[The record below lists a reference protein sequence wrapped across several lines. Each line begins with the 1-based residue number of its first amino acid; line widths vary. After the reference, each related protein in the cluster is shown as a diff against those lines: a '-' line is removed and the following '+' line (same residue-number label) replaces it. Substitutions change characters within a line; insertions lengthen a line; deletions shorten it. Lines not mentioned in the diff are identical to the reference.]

1 MNRITIAII
10 LLGLLFA
17 VAASADTFKGRIVNV
32 VDGRAVPGATILIQ
46 QEDRFIETD
55 DNGEFSFTT
64 TKTPV
69 LISVSHVGFA
79 MQRNINLESAGNNIV
94 RLNPSTS
101 SLDNIVVTANR
112 FSREAYKTTQ
122 PITIVGRQEMID
134 RGNNSVTDVIRD
146 FPGLDLN
153 DTGPFRARPVIR
165 GLFGTRILVLV
176 DGERLNDQRDI
187 SSFAGVSMSLVDV
200 NEIDRIEVVNGPSS
214 VLYGSDAMGGVINII
229 TRNNNFA
236 ADLTPRLE
244 YTGRYATAG
253 EQHMNRFDLGFG
265 SERWAGSV
273 GFMYRKAEE
282 NFDPPDGW
290 NETDR
295 YHVFDPSFYTD
306 LNSTTGREFAK
317 NGLVNTRAEISNI
330 DAKLAY
336 KLSDKY
342 RLDADLGVF
351 RGSDIGYPGVPNDST
366 PFLFFYPRHD
376 RDNFA
381 VSINGN
387 NISERLSK
395 ITGRLYYEKISKDF
409 LTDFLGSVTYP
420 DRVIEQPFGP
430 PIFIWRTLGTSLN
443 RTEVTKIGLNF
454 QEIYTVRQNSQ
465 LTFGFD
471 YLNEHID
478 GQVISTDQLDSSGV
492 IEFETGAGASVPK
505 NTWNNLGLYISGET
519 EFNPIL
525 ITAGIRYDNFW
536 INTRETPGYAGP
548 IEDEHYN
555 AVNGSFG
562 LTLSMS
568 ETVNLVGNV
577 GTAYR
582 VPNVVERFFNG
593 SASGRQTR
601 PNPDI
606 KPEKSVSFDFGVK
619 AIHESIKYSLMGF
632 YNDYEDFTQLQNFD
646 YAVGHGGST
655 PLWRYEN
662 VEDVKIYGFEFLIE
676 TDTEEGFHSSL
687 SITYQRGENKTIDQP
702 LFVSPLK
709 SSLTLGYRHKK
720 PGIFGSFTIKMVED
734 QDRIPD
740 VAYLDDIATRGYWRL
755 DALAGIQIN
764 KYVRLSIAGNNLLDE
779 LYSEPFNA
787 RNPDNPVPEPGRN
800 FIFSITAGL

>member
-1 MNRITIAII
+1 
-10 LLGLLFA
+10 
-17 VAASADTFKGRIVNV
+17 
-32 VDGRAVPGATILIQ
+32 
-46 QEDRFIETD
+46 
-55 DNGEFSFTT
+55 
-64 TKTPV
+64 
-69 LISVSHVGFA
+69 
-79 MQRNINLESAGNNIV
+79 
-94 RLNPSTS
+94 
-101 SLDNIVVTANR
+101 
-112 FSREAYKTTQ
+112 
-122 PITIVGRQEMID
+122 
-134 RGNNSVTDVIRD
+134 
-146 FPGLDLN
+146 
-153 DTGPFRARPVIR
+153 
-165 GLFGTRILVLV
+165 
-176 DGERLNDQRDI
+176 
-187 SSFAGVSMSLVDV
+187 
-200 NEIDRIEVVNGPSS
+200 
-214 VLYGSDAMGGVINII
+214 
-229 TRNNNFA
+229 
-236 ADLTPRLE
+236 
-244 YTGRYATAG
+244 
-253 EQHMNRFDLGFG
+253 
-265 SERWAGSV
+265 
-273 GFMYRKAEE
+273 
-282 NFDPPDGW
+282 
-290 NETDR
+290 
-295 YHVFDPSFYTD
+295 
-306 LNSTTGREFAK
+306 
-317 NGLVNTRAEISNI
+317 LVNTRAEISNI

-366 PFLFFYPRHD
+366 PFLFFYPHHD

-409 LTDFLGSVTYP
+409 LTDFLGSVVVYLGPPGVPGTP
-420 DRVIEQPFGP
+420 VIEP
-430 PIFIWRTLGTSLN
+430 LTSLN
-443 RTEVTKIGLNF
+443 QTEVEKYGANF
-454 QEIYTVRQNSQ
+454 QEIYTVHESSQ

-471 YLNEHID
+471 YLHEQID
-478 GQVISTDQLDSSGV
+478 GQVTSTTRYSNFFPGPPLDSTEV
-492 IEFETGAGASVPK
+492 GASVPI
-505 NTWNNLGLYISGET
+505 NRWNNLGLYLSGEM
-519 EFNPIL
+519 EINPLL

-536 INTRETPGYAGP
+536 INTKETPGYVDDDGENLP
-548 IEDEHYN
+548 TEDEHYN

-562 LTLSMS
+562 LTLPMS

-582 VPNVVERFFNG
+582 VPNVVERFFHG
-593 SASGRQTR
+593 SASNRETR

-619 AIHESIKYSLMGF
+619 AIHESVKYSLMGF

-646 YAVGHGGST
+646 SVGGHGGFT

-676 TDTEEGFHSSL
+676 TDTEAGFHSNL

-720 PGIFGSFTIKMVED
+720 PNIFGSFTVKMVED
-734 QDRIPD
+734 QDRVPD
-740 VAYLDDIATRGYWRL
+740 VTYLDDIATRGYWRL

-764 KYVRLSIAGNNLLDE
+764 KYVRVSIAGNNLLDE